1 MAYFP
6 LILPSNKLIKPR
18 LGSKLI
24 KEAPLADGLD
34 GYWPLNEGTGNLV
47 NDLSGNSEPGTW
59 LGTTP
64 WTSTPYGAALDF
76 GDGIDLGNNPALTIT
91 GDITMLVCARR
102 DGGGDRFLL
111 SNSYTTDYAI
121 ETYGDGVVFW
131 AAGVSS
137 TASSIWT
144 SSEWGTFVATFN
156 KATTETILY
165 FNGVSVR
172 VTANAGTPAGT
183 GNSWYLGRNNG
194 TAYPWDGPISKAM
207 IWNRVLSPSEIA
219 REYSDPWWRFRGQSI
234 ELWSAAT
241 QGAVEE
247 PPATAGFMTLNTGYW

>member
-102 DGGGDRFLL
+102 DGSGDRFLL

-121 ETYGDGVVFW
+121 ETYGDLVAFW
-131 AAGVSS
+131 VAGVSS
-137 TASSIWT
+137 TASSI
-144 SSEWGTFVATFN
+144 
-156 KATTETILY
+156 
-165 FNGVSVR
+165 
-172 VTANAGTPAGT
+172 
-183 GNSWYLGRNNG
+183 
-194 TAYPWDGPISKAM
+194 
-207 IWNRVLSPSEIA
+207 
-219 REYSDPWWRFRGQSI
+219 
-234 ELWSAAT
+234 
-241 QGAVEE
+241 
-247 PPATAGFMTLNTGYW
+247 